1 MPFAAIVE
9 SYRGKSLAILV
20 KLPSAFYGSRSSYL
34 KAAGERAEMDRK
46 ALGSDHLRTF
56 SSRKMR
62 LIRRTALLLF
72 LSGSGR
78 LPLELFFY

>member
-1 MPFAAIVE
+1 M
-9 SYRGKSLAILV
+9 
-20 KLPSAFYGSRSSYL
+20 

-46 ALGSDHLRTF
+46 ALGSDHLRAF

-78 LPLELFFY
+78 LLLELSTDLSLTVQIFHNLSLLGFFQPQARGHKNRFV